1 MEYAA
6 KKPYPSP
13 RVEKQN
19 YYYAQL
25 LLNDYSGINGEL
37 TAITLYIYQNLT
49 NFPYYQEI
57 ANHLVKIAIVEMHH
71 LSLLGKTIKLLG
83 INPTYIYQDFNKRE
97 NWTAN
102 FVNYDTNIISQLKY
116 NIQKEQIT
124 INNYLYH
131 IQMIN
136 DKYIKN
142 LLYRLIEDEK
152 IHISCFQK
160 MLNTLQLNCLDLQ

>member
-1 MEYAA
+1 M
-6 KKPYPSP
+6 
-13 RVEKQN
+13 
-19 YYYAQL
+19 

-124 INNYLYH
+124 INF
-131 IQMIN
+131 I
-136 DKYIKN
+136 
-142 LLYRLIEDEK
+142 
-152 IHISCFQK
+152 F
-160 MLNTLQLNCLDLQ
+160 